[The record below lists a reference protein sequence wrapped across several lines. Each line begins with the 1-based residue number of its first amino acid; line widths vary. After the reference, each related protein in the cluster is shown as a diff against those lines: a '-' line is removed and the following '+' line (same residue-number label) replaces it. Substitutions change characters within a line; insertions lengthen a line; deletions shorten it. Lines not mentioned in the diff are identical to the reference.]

1 MARNWFVRILTILSP
16 PRLRKVI
23 GLLME
28 KESNQET
35 VSGNLFNFLHA
46 FAEKG
51 NRSCGCHF
59 IGVSKGQCHMF
70 WQEGF

>member
-1 MARNWFVRILTILSP
+1 MARNWFVRILTILLP

-51 NRSCGCHF
+51 N
-59 IGVSKGQCHMF
+59 
-70 WQEGF
+70 